1 MAGPRRSPCGRSE
14 GVTKV
19 PASTHSAYL
28 VERRRETLVRLQ
40 QSAPIALAAIAGAIL
55 MHLLVVSDHL
65 RVRLMAFGIE
75 WGVSLVVVLAVRG
88 RRAERWAIPLAIG
101 YIGTVGA
108 MLFALMSLV
117 PADLDVL
124 VGSVDTTMITAALVL
139 PWGALAQGIV
149 AGGFAA
155 GYAVL
160 VHWSALDASRRVNV
174 LVSLATAAGVSV
186 FGALVLDRHRRA
198 TFVEREQSRAA
209 ARQRELLLDAGREL
223 NGTLALDALLGAIAR
238 VGRELVGCD
247 TVTLTLIDERQANAR
262 IAAHCGELDD
272 DKTEAIVGLEF
283 PTTEVAALV
292 SHLSSRHVMEFPED
306 LEPGDD
312 SGVVLR
318 RWGVARTLCVAIERE
333 GWVLGYLN
341 FNQWRDG
348 GRFAEQQV
356 RLALGLAHQS
366 AVALANARLV
376 EQLRT
381 ASRIKTEFVSTMSH
395 ELRTPLNVIMGYTEM
410 ILEMPARELPELV
423 KRIRVASRELLE
435 LVEATLN
442 LNRLESGR
450 DMAELEPMP
459 LAPLWQELEE
469 EFAALP
475 RRPEVA
481 LRWTAVGDVLLL
493 TDRRKLKI
501 IVKNLV
507 GNALKFT
514 STGEVAV
521 RVAVTGNTCAI
532 EVHDT
537 GVGIAPEHLSS
548 IFEMFRQV
556 DSSDRR
562 SYGGVGL
569 GLYIVRRLVDQ
580 LVGDVTV
587 ASRPGEGT
595 TFTVTLPLAA
605 ATAGDGS
612 PDVRG
617 AA

>member
-1 MAGPRRSPCGRSE
+1 MAGHHRSHCGRTE

-19 PASTHSAYL
+19 PGSTHSAYL
-28 VERRRETLVRLQ
+28 MERRRETLARLR
-40 QSAPIALAAIAGAIL
+40 QSAPIALVAIAAAFL
-55 MHLLVVSDHL
+55 VHLTLVQEHL
-65 RVRLMAFGIE
+65 RVRLVAFGIE
-75 WGVSLVVVLAVRG
+75 WVISLVVVVAVRG
-88 RRAERWAIPLAIG
+88 PSAERWAIPLAIG

-108 MLFALMSLV
+108 MLFTVMSLV

-139 PWGALAQGIV
+139 PWGGLAQGIV
-149 AGGFAA
+149 AAGFAG
-155 GYAVL
+155 GYALL
-160 VHWSALDASRRVNV
+160 VHWSTLDPSRSVNV
-174 LVSLATAAGVSV
+174 LISLATAAGASV
-186 FGALVLDRHRRA
+186 FGAMVLDRHRRA

-238 VGRELVGCD
+238 VGQELVGCD
-247 TVTLTLIDERQANAR
+247 TVTLTLIDERQASAR
-262 IAAHCGELDD
+262 IAAHYGEVDG
-272 DKTEAIVGLEF
+272 DKTDAIVGLEF
-283 PTTEVAALV
+283 PVTEVANLV
-292 SHLSSRHVMEFPED
+292 SELAGRHVVEFPED
-306 LEPGDD
+306 ARPGDET
-312 SGVVLR
+312 GTVLR
-318 RWGVARTLCVAIERE
+318 RWGIARTLCVAIERE

-341 FNQWRDG
+341 FNLWTDRFP
-348 GRFAEQQV
+348 FAEQQV

-376 EQLRT
+376 DQLRT

-410 ILEMPARELPELV
+410 IQEMPASDLPGLV
-423 KRIRVASRELLE
+423 NRIRAASRELLE
-435 LVEATLN
+435 LIEATLN

-450 DMAELEPMP
+450 DMAELEPVP

-481 LRWTAVGDVLLL
+481 LRWIAVGDVLLL

-514 STGEVAV
+514 SSGEVVA
-521 RVAVTGNTCAI
+521 RVSVTGNTCTL
-532 EVHDT
+532 EVRDT
-537 GVGIAPEHLSS
+537 GVGIAPEHVDG

-587 ASRPGEGT
+587 ASQPGQGT
-595 TFTVTLPLAA
+595 TFTVTLPLVAA
-605 ATAGDGS
+605 SDA
-612 PDVRG
+612 RG

>member
-1 MAGPRRSPCGRSE
+1 MPG
-14 GVTKV
+14 
-19 PASTHSAYL
+19 SADTEYL
-28 VERRRETLVRLQ
+28 TERRRETLARLR
-40 QSAPIALAAIAGAIL
+40 QSAPVALVAIAVAIL
-55 MHLLVVSDHL
+55 VHLVLVTDHL
-65 RVRLMAFGIE
+65 TVRLVAFGLE
-75 WGVSLVVVLAVRG
+75 WLISLVVVITVRG
-88 RRAERWAIPLAIG
+88 PRAERWAIPLAMG

-108 MLFALMSLV
+108 MLFAVMSLV

-139 PWGALAQGIV
+139 PWGGLAQGIV
-149 AGGFAA
+149 AVGFAC
-155 GYAVL
+155 GYALL
-160 VHWSALDASRRVNV
+160 VHWSTLEESRSVNV
-174 LVSLATAAGVSV
+174 LISLATAAGASV
-186 FGALVLDRHRRA
+186 FGAMVLDRHRRA

-223 NGTLALDALLGAIAR
+223 NGTLAIDALLGAIAR

-247 TVTLTLIDERQANAR
+247 TVSLTLIDERQANGR
-262 IAAHCGELDD
+262 IAAHCGEADR
-272 DKTEAIVGLEF
+272 DKTDAIVGLEF
-283 PTTEVAALV
+283 PMTEVANLV
-292 SHLSSRHVMEFPED
+292 SQLAVRHVMEFPED
-306 LEPGDD
+306 ANPGDEP
-312 SGVVLR
+312 SAVLR
-318 RWGVARTLCVAIERE
+318 RWGISRTLCVAIERE

-341 FNQWRDG
+341 FNQWADG

-381 ASRIKTEFVSTMSH
+381 ASQIKTEFVSTMSH
-395 ELRTPLNVIMGYTEM
+395 ELRTPLNVIMGYTDM
-410 ILEMPARELPELV
+410 IQEMPPSELPELV
-423 KRIRVASRELLE
+423 KRIRAASRELLE
-435 LVEATLN
+435 LIEATLN

-450 DMAELEPMP
+450 DMAELEPVP

-475 RRPEVA
+475 RRAEVA
-481 LRWTAVGDVLLL
+481 LRWITVGDVLLL

-514 STGEVAV
+514 SSGEVVA
-521 RVAVTGNTCAI
+521 RVTATGNSCTL
-532 EVHDT
+532 EVRDT
-537 GVGIAPEHLSS
+537 GVGIPPEHLEG
-548 IFEMFRQV
+548 IFEMFKQV

-580 LVGDVTV
+580 LVGDITVT
-587 ASRPGEGT
+587 SRPGRGT
-595 TFTVTLPLAA
+595 TFTVTLPLVAA
-605 ATAGDGS
+605 DAGG
-612 PDVRG
+612 PGVRG